1 MKYSRLASL
10 GLAGVFLCSGV
21 IARADTDA
29 DRIKRLEEQV
39 KTLLEQVQRL
49 KDEQALRDKAQL
61 TSSANPGGT
70 KKTQPG
76 PGGQPAPASG
86 IRFSG
91 DLDTRLDVTGEH
103 SRELG
108 IIPEGDQGQLRGRF
122 RLKMQMPLS
131 QRSDAEI

>member
-21 IARADTDA
+21 LARADTDA
-29 DRIKRLEEQV
+29 DSIKRLEEQV

-61 TSSANPGGT
+61 TSSVNPGGT
-70 KKTQPG
+70 KKTQPA

-86 IRFSG
+86 LRFSG
-91 DLDTRLDVTGEH
+91 DIDTRFDLTGIH
-103 SRELG
+103 SRQLG
-108 IIPEGDQGQLRGRF
+108 VIPEGESGQLRGRF
-122 RLKMQMPLS
+122 RLRAQMPLS
-131 QRSDAEI
+131 QRS